1 MSWQSNNI
9 SAHLYRAIFDSGF
22 SSIKHASLLQCED
35 TQCVQGM
42 GLGLPIAQG
51 FLVDAPHQHR
61 CVCSVVTPLEHFG
74 WKAEEHKQHS
84 SCKYSICN
92 AGVLDLL
99 TEFFAYFFFLIHF
112 YRFYYYFIFA
122 IFYGYLKENTRFS
135 PLEANWLT
143 TSYLRDSNLKA
154 FLRLTSL
161 FLQLRG
167 EP

>member
-35 TQCVQGM
+35 AQCVQGM

-99 TEFFAYFFFLIHF
+99 TEFFAYFFLKTFLSFLLLF
-112 YRFYYYFIFA
+112 YICYF
-122 IFYGYLKENTRFS
+122 L
-135 PLEANWLT
+135 WLPEGEHT
-143 TSYLRDSNLKA
+143 
-154 FLRLTSL
+154 FLSFGGKLVNNIISKG
-161 FLQLRG
+161 F
-167 EP
+167 

>member
-35 TQCVQGM
+35 AQCVQGM

-99 TEFFAYFFFLIHF
+99 TEFFAYFFFFNTFLSFLLLF
-112 YRFYYYFIFA
+112 YICYF
-122 IFYGYLKENTRFS
+122 L
-135 PLEANWLT
+135 WLPEGEHT
-143 TSYLRDSNLKA
+143 
-154 FLRLTSL
+154 FLSFGGKLVNNIISKG
-161 FLQLRG
+161 F
-167 EP
+167 

>member
-99 TEFFAYFFFLIHF
+99 TEFFAYFFFFNTFLSFLLLF
-112 YRFYYYFIFA
+112 YICYF
-122 IFYGYLKENTRFS
+122 L
-135 PLEANWLT
+135 WLPEEHT
-143 TSYLRDSNLKA
+143 
-154 FLRLTSL
+154 FLSFGGKLVNNIISKG
-161 FLQLRG
+161 F
-167 EP
+167 

>member
-99 TEFFAYFFFLIHF
+99 TEFFAYFFFKTFLSFLLLF
-112 YRFYYYFIFA
+112 YICYF
-122 IFYGYLKENTRFS
+122 L
-135 PLEANWLT
+135 WLPEGEHT
-143 TSYLRDSNLKA
+143 
-154 FLRLTSL
+154 FLSFGGKLVNNIISKG
-161 FLQLRG
+161 F
-167 EP
+167 